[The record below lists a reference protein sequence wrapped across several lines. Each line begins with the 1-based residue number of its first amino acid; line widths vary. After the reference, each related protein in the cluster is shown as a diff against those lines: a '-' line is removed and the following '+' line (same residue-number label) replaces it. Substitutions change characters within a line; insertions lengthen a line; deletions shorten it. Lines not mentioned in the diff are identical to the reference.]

1 MSADT
6 THTPDIIDDELGRLL
21 ALAAASGL
29 ITAPDLEAPE
39 LEQIAYVPQT
49 GALVRV
55 PSHARPDPA
64 DVRTS
69 SVAGLA
75 AYAHARTT
83 S

>member
-6 THTPDIIDDELGRLL
+6 THHTPDTIDDELGRLL

-29 ITAPDLEAPE
+29 DADAPD

-75 AYAHARTT
+75 AYRRHTR
-83 S
+83 